1 MITLTPPEESLRAF
15 LINLARTTGRPM
27 RYGAMAEATD
37 PEHDP
42 NDRHHRRLQK
52 RLFHVNTYELE
63 HGRPMIGAFAVNSTG
78 AAGGGLAKMARP
90 HGIHVPEGGESQFA
104 SDQVDASIAYWT
116 THDEDPQT
124 DAQLALILG
133 KLSSIERMVRTQVY
147 SEPDRPRLARK
158 TAEYEASK
166 KPTVHVL
173 QVDSDPANLDE
184 LGDGL
189 KKNHTVD
196 DWQMPKTAKPGDV
209 AVWYATIPTGAY
221 VAWGWIEDV
230 PHKVDE
236 GHGPF
241 RGPVKGMRS
250 LQPPVSRDDVIR
262 ACDIDGGVQSYQTV
276 KDRAPAFLE
285 AIGLGLIAE
294 VHSEVVTALG

>member
-1 MITLTPPEESLRAF
+1 MITLTPAERDLRAF
-15 LINLARTTGRPM
+15 LIKLARTTGTPM

-63 HGRPMIGAFAVNSTG
+63 HGRPMIGALAVNNTG
-78 AAGGGLAKMARP
+78 TAGDGLAKMARP
-90 HGIHVPEGGESQFA
+90 HGINVPEGGESQFA
-104 SDQVDASIAYWT
+104 RDQVAASIDYWT

-124 DAQLALILG
+124 DAQFELILG

-147 SEPDRPRLARK
+147 SELDRPVPARK
-158 TAEYEASK
+158 AAEL
-166 KPTVHVL
+166 PTVHLL
-173 QVDSDPANLDE
+173 QVDSDPVNLEE
-184 LGDGL
+184 LEECL
-189 KKNHTVD
+189 KHRHTVD
-196 DWQMPKTAKPGDV
+196 GWQMPKGAKPGDV
-209 AVWYATIPTGAY
+209 AVWYATLPVGAY
-221 VAWGWIEDV
+221 VAWGWVEEA

-236 GHGPF
+236 GHGPY

-250 LQPPVSRDDVIR
+250 LQPPVSRADVIR
-262 ACDIDGGVQSYQTV
+262 ACGIDGGVQSYQTV

-294 VHSEVVTALG
+294 VHSEVVSALG